1 MKQPKS
7 DKKKPVKPIDFQK
20 ALAEKQAEEFSKSIE
35 NDSLYEELRPKKNEL
50 TNNIITFEVWK

>member
-1 MKQPKS
+1 MKQPKT
-7 DKKKPVKPIDFQK
+7 DTKKPVKPIDFQK

-50 TNNIITFEVWK
+50 TNNIITL